1 MLPLSTSGRDGVN
14 RDDPPHKGFMIGTF
28 LGLAGAGLGALA
40 PGRALY
46 RLLLA

>member
-1 MLPLSTSGRDGVN
+1 MLSVSTLEPAMSLTVA
-14 RDDPPHKGFMIGTF
+14 
-28 LGLAGAGLGALA
+28 LLAGAGLGALA